1 MCWRAG
7 SQDGGREGIRMS
19 NSQIMELSGAVE
31 IFLYQIAIATIAET
45 QKFCDSFPI
54 KWFVNAKPWNEF
66 QGVLILFFFFTMIIQ
81 SRSRYCSLPTQF
93 LLPPFYSAC

>member
-19 NSQIMELSGAVE
+19 NSQIMELSGALE

-66 QGVLILFFFFTMIIQ
+66 QGVLILFFF
-81 SRSRYCSLPTQF
+81 SP
-93 LLPPFYSAC
+93 